1 MRKPIIKIGPRQ
13 ANESEEAALNRLRR
27 QIESGHLPLHSR
39 LPPER
44 DLCTQLNISR
54 ARLRKALEV
63 FEAEGLIWRN
73 VGQGTFVGS
82 RPPPANVPAMLETSN
97 ISPKEVIE
105 ARLVVEPA
113 VAAYA
118 ASTARASDIKQLRHC
133 AARREAAID
142 AEAYNLWDRKFH
154 LAIAEASQNPIF
166 VSLFERLNVLRSAP
180 SYRRDPMQEP
190 YRSLSARE
198 HQAIIAAIADRN
210 PVAAYHGM
218 RTHIASV
225 QATFYSWP
233 ETEVGARPAPARKQ

>member
-1 MRKPIIKIGPRQ
+1 MRKPIINIGLRGT
-13 ANESEEAALNRLRR
+13 NESDDAALNRLRR
-27 QIESGHLPLHSR
+27 QIESGHLPVHSR

-44 DLCTQLNISR
+44 DLARQLTISR

-82 RPPPANVPAMLETSN
+82 RPPPANAPAMLETSN
-97 ISPKEVIE
+97 ISPKEVID

-118 ASTARASDIKQLRHC
+118 ASTARPSDIKQLRHC
-133 AARREAAID
+133 AARREAALE

-166 VSLFERLNVLRSAP
+166 ISLFERLNVLRSAP
-180 SYRRDPMQEP
+180 TYRRNPMHEP
-190 YRSLSARE
+190 YRSISACE
-198 HQAIIAAIADRN
+198 HQAIITAIADRN
-210 PVAAYHGM
+210 PVAAYHSM

-225 QATFYSWP
+225 QATFYSWL
-233 ETEVGARPAPARKQ
+233 ETEVVGGLAPARKS

>member
-1 MRKPIIKIGPRQ
+1 MRKPIIKIGSRQ
-13 ANESEEAALNRLRR
+13 ASESEETALNRLRR

-82 RPPPANVPAMLETSN
+82 RPPPANLPAMFETSN

-105 ARLVVEPA
+105 ARLVIEPA
-113 VAAYA
+113 VTAYA
-118 ASTARASDIKQLRHC
+118 ASTARAGDMKQLRHC

-180 SYRRDPMQEP
+180 AYRRNRMQER
-190 YRSLSARE
+190 YRSISARE
-198 HQAIIAAIADRN
+198 HQAIIAAISDHN
-210 PVAAYHGM
+210 PVAAYHSM
-218 RTHIASV
+218 RAHIASV
-225 QATFYSWP
+225 QAIFYSWP
-233 ETEVGARPAPARKQ
+233 ETEVGGSLAPARKS

>member
-1 MRKPIIKIGPRQ
+1 
-13 ANESEEAALNRLRR
+13 
-27 QIESGHLPLHSR
+27 
-39 LPPER
+39 
-44 DLCTQLNISR
+44 LNISR

-82 RPPPANVPAMLETSN
+82 RPPPANVPAMLEPSN

-105 ARLVVEPA
+105 ARLVIEPG
-113 VAAYA
+113 VAAYV

-133 AARREAAID
+133 AARREAATD
-142 AEAYNLWDRKFH
+142 SEAYNLWDRKFH

-190 YRSLSARE
+190 YRSISAGE
-198 HQAIIAAIADRN
+198 HQGIIAAIADRN
-210 PVAAYHGM
+210 PVAAYHSM
-218 RTHIASV
+218 KTHIASV

-233 ETEVGARPAPARKQ
+233 ETEVGVSPAPARKR

>member
-1 MRKPIIKIGPRQ
+1 MRKPIIKIGSRQ
-13 ANESEEAALNRLRR
+13 ANESDDAALNRLRR

-44 DLCTQLNISR
+44 DLSTQLNISR

-82 RPPPANVPAMLETSN
+82 RPPPANVPAMLEPSH

-105 ARLVVEPA
+105 ARLVMEPG
-113 VAAYA
+113 VAAYV

-133 AARREAAID
+133 AARREAATD

-190 YRSLSARE
+190 YRSISAGE
-198 HQAIIAAIADRN
+198 HQGIIAAIADRN
-210 PVAAYHGM
+210 PVAAYHSM
-218 RTHIASV
+218 KAHIASV

-233 ETEVGARPAPARKQ
+233 ETEVGVSPVPVRKR